1 MSPHTGMLWQYL
13 GSFTLYTLLAIG
25 MIYAAYWYVRKASG
39 NGFGLLR
46 KATDTKARLEI
57 ESMLSLEPRKN
68 LYVVRAGQ
76 ERFLIA
82 TGAENTHVLS
92 KLDAEMAIAAQPVAT
107 MTEEAALVP
116 EEPPVV
122 AEVVVNAAQA
132 SSPWYTQPEGPVE
145 LPFTKTAPEFK
156 PDTMSAGTMG
166 NRLMQ
171 SVRWVL
177 SARTRMT

>member
-39 NGFGLLR
+39 NGFGLLG
-46 KATDTKARLEI
+46 KSVHPKTKLEV
-57 ESMLSLEPRKN
+57 ESVLSLEPRKN

-82 TGAENTHVLS
+82 TGAENTHMLS
-92 KLDAEMAIAAQPVAT
+92 KLETDTALAMQPMAAP
-107 MTEEAALVP
+107 VP
-116 EEPPVV
+116 EAPAAEEVPVV
-122 AEVVVNAAQA
+122 TEVVVNAAQVT
-132 SSPWYTQPEGPVE
+132 SPWYTQPEAPVE
-145 LPFTKTAPEFK
+145 LPFTKTAQSFK
-156 PDTMSAGTMG
+156 PGPALAGAVG
-166 NRLMQ
+166 NRLLQ

-177 SARTRMT
+177 SSRTRLT